1 MKRSKKSKTVS
12 SDSASK
18 TKSHLRL
25 DWVPPPPALGTQLLA
40 SLENNPLDE
49 RSVAGV
55 RLSRA
60 VYKHYTAQ
68 EIRDLKEVF
77 DFFDHKRRGNLKPK
91 DIVYVMRTLGVNIN
105 LEQCTIYV
113 EKESQ
118 DKTTLNFGE
127 FLHYLAHYQDG
138 EQDDYDELNLAFQL
152 FDTDG
157 RKYLDLAT
165 LRKINQQTGL
175 NLSELELQAMLEA
188 ADRNGDARIDLQE
201 FIRMM
206 RQTNLFSR

>member
-1 MKRSKKSKTVS
+1 MKRSKKSKKT
-12 SDSASK
+12 SDESTAKSK
-18 TKSHLRL
+18 SRSRL
-25 DWVPPPPALGTQLLA
+25 DWIPPPIALGTQLLA

-60 VYKHYTAQ
+60 VYKHFTAQ

-77 DFFDHKRRGNLKPK
+77 DFFDHKSRGNLKPK
-91 DIVYVMRTLGVNIN
+91 DIVYVMRTLGIN
-105 LEQCTIYV
+105 MSVEQCTTYV

-118 DKTTLNFGE
+118 DKTTLSFSE
-127 FLHYLAHYQDG
+127 FLHLLAHYQDG

-152 FDTDG
+152 FDTEG

-165 LRKINQQTGL
+165 LRKLSQQTGL
-175 NLSELELQAMLEA
+175 NLSELELQAMMEA
-188 ADRNGDARIDLQE
+188 ADRNGDARIDRQE
-201 FIRMM
+201 FVRMM